1 MSSRMR
7 PPGRFARAVR
17 GTTRRLEGRELLLGL
32 GVAAVGLLMAWVS
45 WASVN
50 GVPLQDRYELKVE
63 VAPDAP
69 ILKDGDAVRIAGRLA
84 GFVTE
89 VEPDG
94 GHVLVTAELR
104 PEFAPIG
111 NDASANVKVRSIVY
125 LTYLELFPGNVDDP
139 MREGGTIPLARS
151 SSGVDL
157 LEVVQLFDRKA
168 RLALSDTVRSAGLG
182 FAGRGE
188 YVNAGLRDLGAAT
201 GDLATQLEAATAQPG
216 AIASLVGGAARTV
229 RGLRGTRPGDL
240 GDLIGSGSAVVGA
253 LAAHE
258 AELGDAVELLRPFED
273 ELLATAPLADPLL
286 DDAAAATTE
295 LTPAARELAAA
306 LPQVNRVLA
315 LGDEIRAETV
325 RLTRHD
331 QPGARRG
338 GAGRPRPSADGRLD
352 QAPARP
358 AARGRRRHRSVCA
371 GHPARRPG
379 DRLGDRQLDPGR
391 PDGPRQPGAPLRA
404 GAHLPPRPRPV
415 PRAGRDAGA
424 LAAMLIRK
432 PSLRR
437 RLLGIATLLVV
448 AAGLVVAAL
457 RPDPFTDRQTVWAKF
472 DNVNGLGSIDRDIRV
487 AGVNEGEIGAVER
500 VGDDALVEL
509 EVNSEIPVHSDAQVA
524 LRPHTLFEG
533 SAFVDLH
540 PGSPSA
546 PLIDEGDDDP
556 AAPDPGLRLLRRGP
570 AGAARARPRAAARAG
585 ADRRRGDRR
594 RIDRVACSARCGR
607 RPS

>member
-1 MSSRMR
+1 MR

-188 YVNAGLRDLGAAT
+188 DVNAGLRDLGAAT
-201 GDLATQLEAATAQPG
+201 GDLATQLAGGDRPAGSDREPRRRRRADRPR
-216 AIASLVGGAARTV
+216 ASRGAAR
-229 RGLRGTRPGDL
+229 
-240 GDLIGSGSAVVGA
+240 
-253 LAAHE
+253 
-258 AELGDAVELLRPFED
+258 
-273 ELLATAPLADPLL
+273 
-286 DDAAAATTE
+286 
-295 LTPAARELAAA
+295 
-306 LPQVNRVLA
+306 
-315 LGDEIRAETV
+315 
-325 RLTRHD
+325 
-331 QPGARRG
+331 
-338 GAGRPRPSADGRLD
+338 RPRRPDRLR
-352 QAPARP
+352 Q
-358 AARGRRRHRSVCA
+358 RRRRR
-371 GHPARRPG
+371 ARRP
-379 DRLGDRQLDPGR
+379 
-391 PDGPRQPGAPLRA
+391 
-404 GAHLPPRPRPV
+404 
-415 PRAGRDAGA
+415 
-424 LAAMLIRK
+424 
-432 PSLRR
+432 
-437 RLLGIATLLVV
+437 
-448 AAGLVVAAL
+448 
-457 RPDPFTDRQTVWAKF
+457 
-472 DNVNGLGSIDRDIRV
+472 
-487 AGVNEGEIGAVER
+487 
-500 VGDDALVEL
+500 
-509 EVNSEIPVHSDAQVA
+509 
-524 LRPHTLFEG
+524 
-533 SAFVDLH
+533 
-540 PGSPSA
+540 
-546 PLIDEGDDDP
+546 
-556 AAPDPGLRLLRRGP
+556 
-570 AGAARARPRAAARAG
+570 
-585 ADRRRGDRR
+585 
-594 RIDRVACSARCGR
+594 
-607 RPS
+607 